1 MSSFIFNEFKK
12 RFLKGEVENN
22 GTKWFFRPV
31 KKDFIEN
38 LTGENIKPEQFKDIN
53 SIREYLNSNA
63 CNGFAKVMCDLY
75 KIEYEYS
82 KLVEAKYSN
91 KPAYI
96 TTENFAEFT
105 SVYPRE
111 YNLKTLVDTYGG
123 FYYIKTKEELIKAI
137 EKFDTTTGYKLST
150 YATWWIKQSISRALT
165 NQARTV
171 RIPAHLIEKLSKINK
186 AKRELEQEFD
196 REPSAAEIAAVVGM
210 TEEKVAELL
219 KVTQPTTSLETPV
232 GEEDTQ
238 LGDLIADEDN
248 ISVEDQAEYT
258 MLKAQVSTMLTTL
271 TDRERE
277 VVVKRFGLDG
287 NAPKTLEGIG
297 DELGVTRERI
307 RQIESKALRK
317 LRHPARSGH
326 LKNYVCE

>member
-1 MSSFIFNEFKK
+1 MLYNENSLSQY
-12 RFLKGEVENN
+12 LKEIASTPLL
-22 GTKWFFRPV
+22 TK
-31 KKDFIEN
+31 
-38 LTGENIKPEQFKDIN
+38 EQEEI
-53 SIREYLNSNA
+53 A
-63 CNGFAKVMCDLY
+63 
-75 KIEYEYS
+75 
-82 KLVEAKYSN
+82 
-91 KPAYI
+91 
-96 TTENFAEFT
+96 FAEGDKDLLIK
-105 SVYPRE
+105 S
-111 YNLKTLVDTYGG
+111 NLRLVVSIAKHYKNQGLSFQDLIQEGTIG
-123 FYYIKTKEELIKAI
+123 LIKAI

-258 MLKAQVSTMLTTL
+258 ILKAQVSTMLTTL

-326 LKNYVCE
+326 LKNYVCEYEELSMDWNDFVIVMVSEGAIWEEQDGELTCPVCENGFYELDYDFNGRCPVCDFEPEFF

>member
-1 MSSFIFNEFKK
+1 MLYNENSLSQY
-12 RFLKGEVENN
+12 LKEIASTPLL
-22 GTKWFFRPV
+22 TK
-31 KKDFIEN
+31 
-38 LTGENIKPEQFKDIN
+38 EQEEI
-53 SIREYLNSNA
+53 A
-63 CNGFAKVMCDLY
+63 
-75 KIEYEYS
+75 
-82 KLVEAKYSN
+82 
-91 KPAYI
+91 
-96 TTENFAEFT
+96 FAEGDKDLLIK
-105 SVYPRE
+105 S
-111 YNLKTLVDTYGG
+111 NLRLVVSIAKHYKNQGLSFQDLIQEGTIG
-123 FYYIKTKEELIKAI
+123 LIKAI

-196 REPSAAEIAAVVGM
+196 REPSAAEVAAVVGM

>member
-1 MSSFIFNEFKK
+1 MLYNENSLSQY
-12 RFLKGEVENN
+12 LKEIASTPLL
-22 GTKWFFRPV
+22 TK
-31 KKDFIEN
+31 
-38 LTGENIKPEQFKDIN
+38 EQEE
-53 SIREYLNSNA
+53 RA
-63 CNGFAKVMCDLY
+63 
-75 KIEYEYS
+75 
-82 KLVEAKYSN
+82 
-91 KPAYI
+91 
-96 TTENFAEFT
+96 FAEGDKDLLIK
-105 SVYPRE
+105 S
-111 YNLKTLVDTYGG
+111 NLRLVVSIAKHYKNQGLSFQDLIQEGTIG
-123 FYYIKTKEELIKAI
+123 LIKAI

-150 YATWWIKQSISRALT
+150 YAALT

-171 RIPAHLIEKLSKINK
+171 RIPAHLIEKLSKVNK

-196 REPSAAEIAAVVGM
+196 KEPSAAEIAAVVGM
-210 TEEKVAELL
+210 TEEKVTELL

-238 LGDLIADEDN
+238 LGDLIADEDSV
-248 ISVEDQAEYT
+248 SVEDQAEYA
-258 MLKAQVSTMLTTL
+258 MLKTQVSTMLETL